1 MASVPLRKDIEDKYK
16 WHDESVFADEKA
28 WKDEFSSVLAK
39 IPESSGFAGHL
50 GESPEVLLAFL
61 SVKDELDTRVST
73 LMFYATMRSA
83 VDTSDEVALS
93 LESEAG
99 SLYGRYSSALAFCEP
114 ELLSLGEDL
123 IHSWCEKSDKLDEYR
138 HWFADLFRLRAH
150 VRSSEVEEVLGSVA
164 EVFGGIDSIN
174 NMLVDS
180 DFTFAPAKDSNGKEW
195 PVVQSTVESY
205 LSSPDRTLRQNAWTN
220 FCDTHVSFAPT
231 LAANLVTVC
240 KKDSFIARV
249 RNYSSSLDAA
259 LNAHNIPVSVY
270 ETTLETFK
278 KHLPV
283 WHRYWKVKANA
294 MGLKKLSHWD
304 IWAPLSKDSPKVGY
318 EEAVEWISSALS
330 PLGKD
335 YADIL
340 KKGCLED
347 RWVDVFPTQGKSS
360 GAFSYGSRAT
370 KPFIM
375 MSWAGDLSS
384 LSTLTHELG
393 HSMHSYHTWK
403 NQSPAYCDYS
413 IFVAEVASNFH
424 QAMTRAWLFEHQK
437 DPEFQIALIE
447 EAMEN
452 FHRYFFIMPI
462 LALFEREVHERT
474 DGGKGITASDLS
486 SLMTSLFSQGYG
498 DGVEI
503 DAEREGSTWAQF
515 GHLYSNFYVFQYATG
530 ISAAHA
536 LAAPILAGDTDAVSR
551 YREFLSSGSSLY
563 PVDALKKAGIDMS
576 GPEAMEKGFEVLS
589 GLIDRLEK
597 LIEDR

>member
-1 MASVPLRKDIEDKYK
+1 S
-16 WHDESVFADEKA
+16 
-28 WKDEFSSVLAK
+28 
-39 IPESSGFAGHL
+39 
-50 GESPEVLLAFL
+50 
-61 SVKDELDTRVST
+61 
-73 LMFYATMRSA
+73 
-83 VDTSDEVALS
+83 
-93 LESEAG
+93 
-99 SLYGRYSSALAFCEP
+99 
-114 ELLSLGEDL
+114 
-123 IHSWCEKSDKLDEYR
+123 

-180 DFTFAPAKDSNGKEW
+180 DFTFACAKDSQEKEW
-195 PVVQSTVESY
+195 PLVQSTVESY
-205 LSSPDRTLRQNAWTN
+205 LGSSDRTLRQNAWNN
-220 FCDTHVSFAPT
+220 FCDTHVNFAPT

-240 KKDSFIARV
+240 KKDSFIART
-249 RNYSSSLDAA
+249 RKYSSSLDAA
-259 LNAHNIPVSVY
+259 LSAHNIPLSVY

-278 KHLPV
+278 KNLPV
-283 WHRYWKVKANA
+283 WHRYWKVKAQALN
-294 MGLKKLSHWD
+294 LKKLSHWD
-304 IWAPLSKDSPKVGY
+304 IWAPISLDPPKVDY
-318 EEAVEWISSALS
+318 EQAVEWITSALA
-330 PLGKD
+330 PLGSD
-335 YADIL
+335 YAEIL
-340 KKGCLED
+340 KKGCLEE
-347 RWVDVFPTQGKSS
+347 RWVDVFPTKGKSS

-424 QAMTRAWLFEHQK
+424 QAMTRSWLFEHEK
-437 DPEFQIALIE
+437 EPEFQIALIE

-462 LALFEREVHERT
+462 LALFEREIHERT
-474 DGGKGITASDLS
+474 DAGKGITASDLS
-486 SLMTSLFSQGYG
+486 SLMTSLFSLGYG

-503 DAEREGSTWAQF
+503 DPAREGSTWAQF

-536 LAAPILAGDTDAVSR
+536 LASPILAGDESAVAR
-551 YREFLSSGSSLY
+551 YREFLSSGSSVY

-576 GPEAMEKGFEVLS
+576 GPQAMEKGFEVLS
-589 GLIDRLEK
+589 SLIDRLEK
-597 LIEDR
+597 LIAER